1 MKKIV
6 RFTKMTVVIPLKDEE
21 TVEEVEDRLID
32 AVEQAGSRF
41 TTYCIEMED
50 EPDD

>member
-6 RFTKMTVVIPLKDEE
+6 RFKKMTVVIPLDDGE
-21 TVEEVEDRLID
+21 TVDEVEDRLID

-41 TTYCIEMED
+41 TTYCIETED
-50 EPDD
+50 EPDE